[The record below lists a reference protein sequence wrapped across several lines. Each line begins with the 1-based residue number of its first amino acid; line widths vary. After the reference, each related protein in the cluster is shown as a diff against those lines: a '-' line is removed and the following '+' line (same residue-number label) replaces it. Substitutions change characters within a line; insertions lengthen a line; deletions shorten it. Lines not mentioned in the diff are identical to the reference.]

1 MSVFI
6 NTYLIPL
13 RRVKIITI
21 FAKKYLVLF
30 AEIKNAQV
38 TVPPF
43 FFLLNPCLLN
53 EALQES
59 VKQVG
64 VCTIF
69 GGENEMS

>member
-59 VKQVG
+59 VKQVR

-69 GGENEMS
+69 GGNEMS

>member
-1 MSVFI
+1 MSVFM

-13 RRVKIITI
+13 LRVKIITI

-53 EALQES
+53 EA
-59 VKQVG
+59 
-64 VCTIF
+64 
-69 GGENEMS
+69 

>member
-43 FFLLNPCLLN
+43 FFL
-53 EALQES
+53 
-59 VKQVG
+59 
-64 VCTIF
+64 T
-69 GGENEMS
+69 